1 VVRPRSTGLS
11 AATRARA
18 TSRSQVSS
26 SIAHSSGETLNNIQ
40 PGWSPD
46 FASLRKIQQG
56 KRGEQSVA
64 VADYDYAMR
73 PLMDEMITRKSVEGI
88 RAHAKDAKPFFLY
101 VPFSLP
107 HAPPLRNAKVGR
119 IAVLR

>member
-1 VVRPRSTGLS
+1 
-11 AATRARA
+11 
-18 TSRSQVSS
+18 
-26 SIAHSSGETLNNIQ
+26 
-40 PGWSPD
+40 
-46 FASLRKIQQG
+46 
-56 KRGEQSVA
+56 
-64 VADYDYAMR
+64 MR